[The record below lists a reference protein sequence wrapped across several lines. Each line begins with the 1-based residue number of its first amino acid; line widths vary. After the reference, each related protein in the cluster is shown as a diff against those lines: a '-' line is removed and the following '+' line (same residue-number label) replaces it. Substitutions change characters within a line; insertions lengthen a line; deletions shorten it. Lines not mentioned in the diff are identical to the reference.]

1 MYIHVH
7 VVYFFKA
14 SSKKK
19 IDSLREHALHHD
31 FCLVLVT
38 RKWKWLPY
46 ICLAS
51 GYHRDLL
58 RGNFP
63 FVLATRTH
71 LTESMMKWM
80 ISGTTE
86 WRFVFKQTR
95 HCTFSRILG
104 CSSSVLTDCL
114 GWCLEMK
121 QDENDKPKDFC
132 WLGLL
137 ILIVVQRSP
146 WISSHPVSQC
156 VKWGEWVTRKRQ
168 EVKVLSV

>member
-1 MYIHVH
+1 MYVHVH
-7 VVYFFKA
+7 VVERNWQFKRTCIA
-14 SSKKK
+14 SWFLFSV
-19 IDSLREHALHHD
+19 I
-31 FCLVLVT
+31 VT

-63 FVLATRTH
+63 FVLAARTH
-71 LTESMMKWM
+71 LTESMMKRM
-80 ISGTTE
+80 ISWTSEWRSE

-114 GWCLEMK
+114 GWCSEMK
-121 QDENDKPKDFC
+121 RDENDKPKDFC

-146 WISSHPVSQC
+146 WILSHPVSQC

-168 EVKVLSV
+168 EVKALSV